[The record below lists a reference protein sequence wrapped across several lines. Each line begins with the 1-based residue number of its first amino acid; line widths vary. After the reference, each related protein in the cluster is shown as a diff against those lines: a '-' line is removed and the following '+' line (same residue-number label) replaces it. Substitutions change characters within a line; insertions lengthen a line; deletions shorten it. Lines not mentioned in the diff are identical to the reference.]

1 MLQSSQGTERFRSYL
16 VLAATIGTIAFN
28 ALAATGRIGGVTP
41 KEISDHYPTLITP
54 AGYAFSIWSLIY
66 VGLIC
71 FSVYQMLPRNIE
83 RYRKIRSLYIL
94 SCAFNCAWIYFWHSN
109 QIGICLAIIVA
120 LAVTLFLINY
130 QLQVPDS
137 PGENWLVRSPFGIYF
152 GWVTAASLVNFAV
165 YLNFVGV
172 KMSDPANTLL
182 AVSLILIAAGLGI
195 YMRAR
200 YLNYLYP
207 LAIAWALTAIAVEQS
222 GHTLV
227 VTASAIGVIASLIAC
242 ISFVM
247 NMKSSISE

>member
-1 MLQSSQGTERFRSYL
+1 MLQSSPGTERFRSYL

-28 ALAATGRIGGVTP
+28 ALAAAGGVGGVTP
-41 KEISDHYPTLITP
+41 KEISDRYPTPITP

-66 VGLIC
+66 VGLIG
-71 FSVYQMLPRNIE
+71 FSIYQMLPKHIE
-83 RYRKIRSLYIL
+83 RYRKIRSIYIL
-94 SCAFNCAWIYFWHSN
+94 SCAFNCGWIYFWHGN

-120 LAVTLFLINY
+120 LAITLFLINY
-130 QLQVPDS
+130 QLQIPDS
-137 PGENWLVRSPFGIYF
+137 PAENWLVKSPFGVYF

-165 YLNFVGV
+165 YLNFIGV
-172 KMSDPANTLL
+172 KMSDSASTLL
-182 AVSLILIAAGLGI
+182 AVSLILIAAGLGV

-207 LAIAWALTAIAVEQS
+207 LAIAWALTAIAVQQS

-227 VTASAIGVIASLIAC
+227 VTAAAVGVIVSLIAC

-247 NMKSSISE
+247 NMKSSTSG